1 MSPTV
6 DNFVHDLVAMAKAY
20 DTLPGLE
27 AENKQL
33 QEQHLH
39 DGDIISRLELR
50 IIDLKNQQ
58 DETLTKLRSVEAERD
73 EAGFRQLETE
83 DKIATLVR
91 TFQTVHATVGQGVA
105 AATGSEKDITVMV
118 SAEEHDEWEE
128 HKARL
133 AYERVQKAEEA
144 RLAAE
149 EAARP
154 KPEAVVD
161 FPVAHAEPWAIQSPS
176 AEGQSESPPTPQGVS
191 SEAGQGS
198 PVEQGQ
204 SEPLPTQA
212 GQDQPMASG
221 SDFSKGKYF
230 GKRYHDWNYY
240 VPLASWLEGGG
251 TEKDYNWRPA
261 SINIS
266 RGY

>member
-73 EAGFRQLETE
+73 EAGFRQLEME

-161 FPVAHAEPWAIQSPS
+161 FPVAHTEAIQSQS
-176 AEGQSESPPTPQGVS
+176 AEGQSDTP
-191 SEAGQGS
+191 
-198 PVEQGQ
+198 
-204 SEPLPTQA
+204 PTQA
-212 GQDQPMASG
+212 PISASSEGSMEASG
-221 SDFSKGKYF
+221 G
-230 GKRYHDWNYY
+230 
-240 VPLASWLEGGG
+240 
-251 TEKDYNWRPA
+251 
-261 SINIS
+261 
-266 RGY
+266 